1 MGTLSLWIFGILFI
15 SLPAAY
21 GLTSFPKNVV
31 AAMKDDPNPVTLTC
45 DVESGVPVEWKFTSN
60 GGEMEKMDWDS
71 AQQVGAN
78 LNVSEVDEPMVGEYS
93 CWSGGKKFSSTYLL
107 LRVPEEEVEDADSDS
122 AIRCWA
128 RSYNCNFN
136 CSWTLGKYTAVRLG
150 LGQDCIE
157 GNKSCDW
164 VSSSDGGFQFELSHT
179 LSPYAEEST
188 MFEVTAE
195 AINDQDFLKMTKR
208 FYLRD
213 IIQPDS
219 PEIVRCQ
226 EVGEELNVTID
237 PPSSWSTPH
246 SFFSLEHE
254 IEYVY
259 KDNGK
264 TESSPA
270 PVIPKRISKLRVRTR
285 DSLVRSAWSQWSPW
299 KNVLTGKKK
308 LCKCKNTAKYC
319 CPELLPEDMGHC
331 KRKQGGKTKS
341 KPN

>member
-1 MGTLSLWIFGILFI
+1 MGTLLLWIFLFI

-21 GLTSFPKNVV
+21 GLPSFPKNVV
-31 AAMKDDPNPVTLTC
+31 AAIKDDPNPVTLTC
-45 DVESGVPVEWKFTSN
+45 DVKSDVPVEWRFTSN
-60 GGEMEKMDWDS
+60 GGEMEDIDWDTV
-71 AQQVGAN
+71 QQVGPH
-78 LNVSEVDEPMVGEYS
+78 LNVTEVDEPMLGEYS
-93 CWSGGKKFSSTYLL
+93 CLSGGKKLSSTYLL
-107 LRVPEEEVEDADSDS
+107 LRVPEEEVEDAGS

-128 RSYNCNFN
+128 QSYNCNFN

-150 LGQDCIE
+150 LGHDCIE
-157 GNKSCDW
+157 GKKSCDW
-164 VSSSDGGFQFELSHT
+164 VGSSDGGFQFELSHT

-226 EVGEELNVTID
+226 EDGEELNVTID

-254 IEYVY
+254 IEYVN
-259 KDNGK
+259 KDDGK
-264 TESSPA
+264 TGHSLA
-270 PVIPKRISKLRVRTR
+270 PVIPKRISKLRVRSR
-285 DSLVRSAWSQWSPW
+285 DPLVPSAWSQWSPW
-299 KNVLTGKKK
+299 KNVT
-308 LCKCKNTAKYC
+308 
-319 CPELLPEDMGHC
+319 H
-331 KRKQGGKTKS
+331 
-341 KPN
+341 